1 MDKPGQSSPQRES
14 TEQLL
19 LKLRQEHAMLEA
31 ELEGFN
37 QRLYLGAREQM
48 ERKRLQKKSAPRHF
62 ATKIS
67 NACKAW
73 PVHRVMKRPKAQP

>member
-37 QRLYLGAREQM
+37 QRLYLGAHEQM
-48 ERKRLQKKSAPRHF
+48 ERKRLQK
-62 ATKIS
+62 
-67 NACKAW
+67 
-73 PVHRVMKRPKAQP
+73 MKLVKKDLIQRLERLS

>member
-19 LKLRQEHAMLEA
+19 GKLRQEHAMLEA
-31 ELEGFN
+31 DLEGFN

-48 ERKRLQKKSAPRHF
+48 ERKRLQKLKLVKKDLIQRLERLS
-62 ATKIS
+62 
-67 NACKAW
+67 
-73 PVHRVMKRPKAQP
+73 

>member
-19 LKLRQEHAMLEA
+19 LKLRQEHAKLEA

-37 QRLYLGAREQM
+37 QRLDLGAREQM
-48 ERKRLQKKSAPRHF
+48 ERKRLQK
-62 ATKIS
+62 
-67 NACKAW
+67 
-73 PVHRVMKRPKAQP
+73 MKLVKKDLIQRLERLS